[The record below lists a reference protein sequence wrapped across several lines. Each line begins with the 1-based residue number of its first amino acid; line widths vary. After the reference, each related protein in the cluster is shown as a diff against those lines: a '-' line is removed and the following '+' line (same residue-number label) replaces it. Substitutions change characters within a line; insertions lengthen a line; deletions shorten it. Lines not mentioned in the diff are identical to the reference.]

1 MAEINLFNE
10 KNNGTTLMKLIGKK
24 LILSCHD
31 VSLGGILTTISKMCI
46 KGKKGIKL
54 NKLKTLINKY
64 EYFFSEDQGRFV
76 IEVSKTNFK
85 DVENIL
91 KESSVHFDELGVV
104 LKDNFIFIGDDKI
117 SIDELA
123 KHNKNWLMEYMVQ

>member
-1 MAEINLFNE
+1 
-10 KNNGTTLMKLIGKK
+10 
-24 LILSCHD
+24 
-31 VSLGGILTTISKMCI
+31 MCI
-46 KGKKGIKL
+46 RDSI
-54 NKLKTLINKY
+54 
-64 EYFFSEDQGRFV
+64 
-76 IEVSKTNFK
+76 K

-123 KHNKNWLMEYMVQ
+123 KHNKNWLVEYMVQ